1 MPKQENKKEE
11 MREVE
16 VLEFSLTENEIDELL
31 EKLNLLKETKTQTS
45 FEVDE
50 NNEFIIHYE
59 GIPEEEVVFES
70 NQDLKKE
77 ESLNKKT
84 SKPSLNPDENVFSDF
99 DEKKILGENIQVNK
113 ENNNQ
118 DGKRKSK

>member
-31 EKLNLLKETKTQTS
+31 DKLNILKETKTQTS